1 MKQDRKLGQQVQG
14 QAKERFGGRNESL
27 SCWGTSSASESPL
40 TSVVPS
46 PAETEKADSESPGH
60 PDARPRNLGFHN
72 HPR

>member
-40 TSVVPS
+40 ASVVPS
-46 PAETEKADSESPGH
+46 PVETEEADSESPGFQMH
-60 PDARPRNLGFHN
+60 DPGIWDFTI
-72 HPR
+72 